1 MRNGLI
7 ASIGRQLN
15 IPKSAN
21 NEWICQIVY
30 SVAGQMALASLWDH
44 NEDNSSVSIQHF
56 KNRIAQ
62 VFDAYTGI
70 YPQIGYMFPEDK
82 TDLIDEMFS
91 IYLQNGFLYHSA
103 YQISPAA
110 PAVASYENMVFHR
123 GSSPDTMLFMSGL
136 GFYSIQKPH
145 FEMTIPKMFG
155 LQEQAFESYL
165 EEMLSHSEW
174 ETIDWPDSAEFLRL
188 DSPFKRGYWQQVPTK
203 DNRISL
209 ARYGDPN
216 KIYVFYRYDNGTYQ
230 QKAIPEWRI
239 QDYYSNKA
247 GNYGEY
253 RRIATALLMHYGTL
267 PEIKVISS
275 GNLIEIKLGYRLPPS
290 EEAFFK
296 LYSWPVRYDFTAKS
310 PQVFTRKM
318 AKQVYPMFK
327 HELELIGYRF
337 VEE

>member
-155 LQEQAFESYL
+155 LQEQTFESYL